1 MPPPP
6 QPRSVPVNR
15 ASALPYGSPPPCNQR
30 DVSITPGTG
39 WPIGQMTHLGQCE
52 LRRILLL
59 RTRVNKGKEEG
70 PRRYTP
76 ALTGDGEASL
86 LPRRRT
92 EDLRSIPGADGSQPL
107 HLGFVGRLLWL
118 GRHGQ

>member
-1 MPPPP
+1 MPSYEPLTLYIRTLP
-6 QPRSVPVNR
+6 NR
-15 ASALPYGSPPPCNQR
+15 
-30 DVSITPGTG
+30 TG
-39 WPIGQMTHLGQCE
+39 AMQNFREFPTCE
-52 LRRILLL
+52 LRGILLL

-118 GRHGQ
+118 GRHCK